1 MNLHFEDRQKLRG
14 LAQPVEPARD
24 LWPRISARIESQP
37 RTSQRRLHWMALAAS
52 IIGVAVLAGVIG
64 IRAMQGGHAPVAAA
78 HPGALIAAS
87 GQTGKHWKPVDP
99 RLRGAAVELRAAQGE
114 LKQALAIA
122 PHADYLQQLLERT
135 ERQQSHLQRLEHEA
149 G

>member
-1 MNLHFEDRQKLRG
+1 MNLHFEDRQKLRA
-14 LAQPVEPARD
+14 LSRTVEPARD
-24 LWPRISARIESQP
+24 LWPQIAARIEAQP
-37 RTSQRRLHWMALAAS
+37 RTSHRLQWLAMAASLAA
-52 IIGVAVLAGVIG
+52 VAVLAGVFG
-64 IRAMQGGHAPVAAA
+64 TRMMQAGRAPATAAHSSAFVAAA
-78 HPGALIAAS
+78 DPSIN
-87 GQTGKHWKPVDP
+87 HWKPADP

-135 ERQQSHLQRLEHEA
+135 ERQQSRLQRLERDA

>member
-1 MNLHFEDRQKLRG
+1 MNLHFEDRQKLRA
-14 LAQPVEPARD
+14 LAQPTEPSRD
-24 LWPRISARIESQP
+24 LWPQIAVRIESRTRTP
-37 RTSQRRLHWMALAAS
+37 RPFQWLALAAS
-52 IIGVAVLAGVIG
+52 VAGVTILAGVIG
-64 IRAMQGGHAPVAAA
+64 IRAMQNGHAPA
-78 HPGALIAAS
+78 PGHSRALIAT
-87 GQTGKHWKPVDP
+87 TGRTGSHWRPADP

>member
-1 MNLHFEDRQKLRG
+1 MNLHFEDRQKLRA
-14 LAQPVEPARD
+14 LAQPVQPARD
-24 LWPRISARIESQP
+24 LWPQIAARIESQP
-37 RTSQRRLHWMALAAS
+37 RGSHRRFRWFAMAAS
-52 IIGVAVLAGVIG
+52 FAGVAVLAGVIG
-64 IRAMQGGHAPVAAA
+64 TRMMHADRTPVSAAQSNA
-78 HPGALIAAS
+78 FIAANDAPGARWAPA
-87 GQTGKHWKPVDP
+87 DP
-99 RLRGAAVELRAAQGE
+99 RLRGAAVELHAAQGE

>member
-1 MNLHFEDRQKLRG
+1 MNLHFEDRQKLRA
-14 LAQPVEPARD
+14 LSQPVEPARD
-24 LWPRISARIESQP
+24 LWPQIAARIESQP
-37 RTSQRRLHWMALAAS
+37 RASRQRFQWFAMAAS
-52 IIGVAVLAGVIG
+52 FAGVAVLAGVIG
-64 IRAMQGGHAPVAAA
+64 TRMMHADRAPVSAVQSNAF
-78 HPGALIAAS
+78 IAANDAP
-87 GQTGKHWKPVDP
+87 GGRWKPADP
-99 RLRGAAVELRAAQGE
+99 RLRGAAVELHAAQGE

>member
-1 MNLHFEDRQKLRG
+1 MNLHFEDRQKLRA

-24 LWPRISARIESQP
+24 LWPQIAGRIQAQP
-37 RTSQRRLHWMALAAS
+37 RMSRRRLQWFAMAASLAA
-52 IIGVAVLAGVIG
+52 VAILAGVFG
-64 IRAMQGGHAPVAAA
+64 TRLMQAGRAPSSVAHSNAFVAASDQ
-78 HPGALIAAS
+78 S
-87 GQTGKHWKPVDP
+87 GNRWKPADP

-122 PHADYLQQLLERT
+122 PHADYLQQLLQRT
-135 ERQQSHLQRLEHEA
+135 ERQQSRLQRLEHEA

>member
-24 LWPRISARIESQP
+24 LWPQIATRIGSRP
-37 RTSQRRLHWMALAAS
+37 RASQRRLHWLALAAS
-52 IIGVAVLAGVIG
+52 VAGVAVLAGVIG
-64 IRAMQGGHAPVAAA
+64 IRAMQGGHAPAAAA
-78 HPGALIAAS
+78 HPDALIAAS
-87 GQTGKHWKPVDP
+87 SRPSNHWKPTDP

>member
-14 LAQPVEPARD
+14 LLRPVEPRRD
-24 LWPRISARIESQP
+24 LWPLIAARIESEP
-37 RTSQRRLHWMALAAS
+37 HAPHRHFRRLALAAS
-52 IIGVAVLAGVIG
+52 FACVAVLSGAIG
-64 IRAMQGGHAPVAAA
+64 IWMLHVAHPRSPATHANAYVAASN
-78 HPGALIAAS
+78 AS
-87 GQTGKHWKPVDP
+87 GKRWSPADP

-135 ERQQSHLQRLEHEA
+135 QLQQSRLQRLERNA

>member
-1 MNLHFEDRQKLRG
+1 MNLHFEDRRKLRA

-24 LWPRISARIESQP
+24 LWPQISARIESQP
-37 RTSQRRLHWMALAAS
+37 HASRRRFHWLALAAS
-52 IIGVAVLAGVIG
+52 VAGVAVLAGVIG
-64 IRAMQGGHAPVAAA
+64 IRAMQGARATMAAA
-78 HPGALIAAS
+78 HPESFIAAS
-87 GQTGKHWKPVDP
+87 DRTGNHWKPADP

-122 PHADYLQQLLERT
+122 PRADYLQQLLERT

>member
-1 MNLHFEDRQKLRG
+1 MNLHFEDRQKLRA
-14 LAQPVEPARD
+14 LSQPVEPSRD
-24 LWPRISARIESQP
+24 LWPQVAARIESRP
-37 RTSQRRLHWMALAAS
+37 RAPRPFHWLALAAS
-52 IIGVAVLAGVIG
+52 VAGVAILAGVIG
-64 IRAMQGGHAPVAAA
+64 LRAMQARNPPAPAAHTDAFVAANVR
-78 HPGALIAAS
+78 
-87 GQTGKHWKPVDP
+87 TGNHWKPADP

-135 ERQQSHLQRLEHEA
+135 EQQQSHLQRLEHEA

>member
-1 MNLHFEDRQKLRG
+1 MALHFEDRRKLRA
-14 LAQPVEPARD
+14 LSQPVEPARD
-24 LWPRISARIESQP
+24 LWPQIAARIESQS
-37 RTSQRRLHWMALAAS
+37 RGSRRRFLWFAMAAS
-52 IIGVAVLAGVIG
+52 FAGVALLAGVIG
-64 IRAMQGGHAPVAAA
+64 TRMMHADRAPISAAQSNA
-78 HPGALIAAS
+78 FITPSDAPGAR
-87 GQTGKHWKPVDP
+87 WKPADP